1 MSSGIHASVNRKL
14 RVELDDYASDLKIG
28 KRIFTPSLVKHF
40 EQKDT
45 RRRLSSIRMGKI
57 CMESRYL
64 KMVKYGV
71 WERV

>member
-14 RVELDDYASDLKIG
+14 RVELDDYARTLQVG
-28 KRIFTPSLVKHF
+28 KRVFTPSLVKHF

-71 WERV
+71 WERA